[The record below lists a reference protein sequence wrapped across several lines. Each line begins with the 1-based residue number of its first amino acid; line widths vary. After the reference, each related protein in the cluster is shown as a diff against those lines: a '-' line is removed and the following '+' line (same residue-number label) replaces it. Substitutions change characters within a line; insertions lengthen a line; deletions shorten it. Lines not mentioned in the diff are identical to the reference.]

1 VAPATA
7 TPLPATPT
15 PTASPATPT
24 PTVAPATPT
33 PTPTVAAATPT
44 PTPTL
49 EFVGIG
55 AFNKVGAS
63 DCNSLG
69 LVDIYLD
76 AADYVKY
83 FNNGNCLNNLTAY
96 SSDIIVRNSIG
107 TPLSTQYFVDDC
119 FITWKITGGNLTY
132 NVYQC

>member
-1 VAPATA
+1 VSPATA

-49 EFVGIG
+49 EFVPVGT
-55 AFNKVGAS
+55 FNKVNVNS
-63 DCNSLG
+63 CFSLG
-69 LVDIYLD
+69 LVDIYLN

-83 FNNGNCLNNLTAY
+83 FNNSYCFNNLTAY
-96 SSDIIVRNSIG
+96 TSDIIVRDAAGN
-107 TPLSTQYFVDDC
+107 TLSTQYFVDDC
-119 FITWKITGGNLTY
+119 FTTWKITGGNLTF
-132 NVYQC
+132 NINQC